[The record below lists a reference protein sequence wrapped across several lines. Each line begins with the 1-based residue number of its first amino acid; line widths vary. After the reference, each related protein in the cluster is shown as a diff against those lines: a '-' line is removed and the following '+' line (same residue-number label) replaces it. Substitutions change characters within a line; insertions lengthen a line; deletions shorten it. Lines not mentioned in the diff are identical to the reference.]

1 METKTDKTTASN
13 TKQPEA
19 AKSAATKVRPAAT
32 ATKKT
37 VTKNADAKPA
47 TSAKPAAAKAKPA
60 AAKAKPTAAKAK
72 PATPAKTATKAKP
85 AKKAENAVAEVKE
98 ETTEGEKVHVLEK
111 MIDFSYLATTSIP
124 LGGKYVK
131 KVFDKYETKKHA
143 KNFSHRFFEPFFPF
157 PKVKK

>member
-1 METKTDKTTASN
+1 METKENNTTTSN

-19 AKSAATKVRPAAT
+19 AKPAATKAKQAAT
-32 ATKKT
+32 ATKS
-37 VTKNADAKPA
+37 AAAKPA

-60 AAKAKPTAAKAK
+60 AAKAKPAAAKAK
-72 PATPAKTATKAKP
+72 PATPAKSDLKAKP
-85 AKKAENAVAEVKE
+85 AKKAESAVEEVKE
-98 ETTEGEKVHVLEK
+98 ETTENEKVHVLDK
-111 MIDFSYLATTSIP
+111 MIDFSYKATTSIP

-131 KVFDKYETKKHA
+131 KVFDQYETKKHA